1 MCGIFCFNMFGLYFK
16 RLMIFQLVSFADTF
30 YGEIEF
36 PPKKKNLI
44 ESGNTTTRL
53 ADKEGEK
60 ERKTSL
66 SKKQNKK
73 TKQQKQI

>member
-1 MCGIFCFNMFGLYFK
+1 MFGLYFK

-36 PPKKKNLI
+36 PPKKNLI

-66 SKKQNKK
+66 SKKQNNNNRYNE
-73 TKQQKQI
+73 